1 MSEKEKELGEG
12 IENDVTDVDET
23 ATDDTDDEF
32 EYDDEGNIIIPDV
45 TDDEDV
51 EKDED
56 GESDDDETDPDDE
69 QGDDSDDDADKG
81 ADESDAEPEKDTTDD
96 KDKRIEELEKELTAL
111 KAQGRDT
118 LTKLGAKETS
128 DVLKGL
134 EELSAEADDIP
145 VEEYR
150 KKKAV
155 SEQDEA
161 ARRLYQETEFKKKM
175 AADLAEVQKYYPETK
190 GMKMITEISN
200 FAAFGKFRDLGLT
213 PKEAYAAANADGV
226 RESVAKSVKQQLL
239 NGTKNHLQSAVPKGS
254 KDNSIT
260 MSSKTLAEW
269 RDLFPDKSDKEIIAL
284 YKESYKK

>member
-1 MSEKEKELGEG
+1 MQDEIKKPDEE
-12 IENDVTDVDET
+12 IEETVVDDENET
-23 ATDDTDDEF
+23 VDDSDDEF

-51 EKDED
+51 ESDED
-56 GESDDDETDPDDE
+56 AADDNDENPDDE
-69 QGDDSDDDADKG
+69 QGDDSDKDGKKNT
-81 ADESDAEPEKDTTDD
+81 DESDAEPEKDTTDE
-96 KDKRIEELEKELTAL
+96 KDRRIAELEQELKAL
-111 KAQGRDT
+111 KAQGKDT

-150 KKKAV
+150 KKKAA

-175 AADLAEVQKYYPETK
+175 AADLAEVQKFYPETQ

-200 FAAFGKFRDLGLT
+200 FASFGKFRDLGLT
-213 PKEAYAAANADGV
+213 PKEAYAAANPDGV
-226 RESVAKSVKQQLL
+226 RASVAKSVKQQLL

-269 RDLFPDKSDKEIIAL
+269 RDLFPDKSDKEIVAL
-284 YKESYKK
+284 YKQSYNK

>member
-1 MSEKEKELGEG
+1 MTDKEKELNEE
-12 IENDVTDVDET
+12 IEDDVTDEENDT
-23 ATDDTDDEF
+23 PDTDDEF
-32 EYDDEGNIIIPDV
+32 DYDDEGNIIIPDV

-56 GESDDDETDPDDE
+56 SESDDDEENPDDE
-69 QGDDSDDDADKG
+69 QGDDSDKDGKKNT
-81 ADESDAEPEKDTTDD
+81 DESDAEPEKDTTDE
-96 KDKRIEELEKELTAL
+96 KDRRIAELEQELKAL
-111 KAQGRDT
+111 KAQGKDT

-150 KKKAV
+150 KKKAA

-175 AADLAEVQKYYPETK
+175 AADLAEVQKFYPETQ

-200 FAAFGKFRDLGLT
+200 FASFGKFRDLGLT
-213 PKEAYAAANADGV
+213 PKEAYAAANPDGV
-226 RESVAKSVKQQLL
+226 RASVAKSVKQQLL
-239 NGTKNHLQSAVPKGS
+239 NGTKNHLRSAVPKGS

-269 RDLFPDKSDKEIIAL
+269 RDLFPDKSDKEIVAL
-284 YKESYKK
+284 YKQSYNK